1 MLEINSLTAGY
12 GRATVLDDVSVCVKD
27 GEAITILGP
36 NGAGKSTLMQVI
48 MGMLRARTGTVT
60 FDGERINDR
69 RTTQLVRR
77 GLILCPERR
86 HLFPGMS
93 VKENLMMGAFRRSDR
108 RNISSDL
115 DRMVAMFPVLGPKL
129 RLHAGVLSG
138 GEQQMLA
145 IGRALMSRPRLL
157 LLDEPSLGLAP
168 IIVEQVMREVGNIRQ
183 QGVALCVV
191 EQNARAALEV
201 VDRGYVLESG
211 RVVMSGSSSE
221 LLSDARVQD
230 AYLGA

>member
-1 MLEINSLTAGY
+1 MLEVNSLTAGY
-12 GRATVLDDVSVCVKD
+12 GLATVLDDITLRVGD
-27 GEAITILGP
+27 GEAVTILGP

-48 MGMLRARTGTVT
+48 MGMLRVRAGTVL
-60 FDGERINDR
+60 FDGERINGLH
-69 RTTQLVRR
+69 TTQVVRR

-93 VKENLMMGAFRRSDR
+93 VKENLQMGAYRR
-108 RNISSDL
+108 RNRRAIGADL
-115 DRMVAMFPVLGPKL
+115 DRILSMFPVLEEKL

-145 IGRALMSRPRLL
+145 IGRSLMSRPRLL

-168 IIVEQVMREVGNIRQ
+168 IIVERVMREVANIRE

-211 RVVMSGSSSE
+211 HVVMSGSASE
-221 LLSDARVQD
+221 LLGDDRVRS